1 MKILLVEDEISLVET
16 IANYLKEEGYICE
29 VATDYHAA
37 MEKIGVYEYDCLLV
51 DITLPHGNGLD
62 VIKIYKQQ
70 GSKGGVIIISAKDS
84 VDDKISGLDMGADDY
99 LTKPF
104 HLHELNARIKSLHRR
119 LNFEGVSLIEYKDI
133 SVDPEAKKVSVN
145 GERIKL
151 TKKEYEILLF
161 FLQNPKRVL
170 SKGSIAEHL
179 WGDHMDVADSYD
191 FIYSQIKN
199 VRKKVNSRSQYEYIH
214 AVYGV
219 GYKLTN
225 D

>member
-16 IANYLKEEGYICE
+16 ISHYLKEEGYLCE
-29 VATDYHAA
+29 IATDYNMAI
-37 MEKIGVYEYDCLLV
+37 EKIGVYEYDCILV
-51 DITLPHGNGLD
+51 DITLPHGSGLD
-62 VIKIYKQQ
+62 VVDSYKRHEHN
-70 GSKGGVIIISAKDS
+70 GGIIIISAKNS
-84 VDDKISGLDMGADDY
+84 VDDKIKGLELGADDY

-104 HLHELNARIKSLHRR
+104 HLHELNTRIKSLHRR
-119 LNFEGVSLIEYKDI
+119 LNFSGERLIKLKDI
-133 SVDPEAKKVSVN
+133 VIDPDAKSVTVN
-145 GERIKL
+145 DTMVPL

-161 FLQNPKRVL
+161 FIQNPKRVL

-199 VRKKVNSRSQYEYIH
+199 VRKKINSKSSFNYFH

-219 GYKLTN
+219 GYKFL
-225 D
+225 DQ